1 MDTTTTTT
9 ELRLGKGQF
18 QEVKLPRFS
27 PRRLGTFLFT
37 LFVVA
42 ALMFGWDNRN
52 DSYLSAADG
61 WGYKLGIIGGSMMA
75 LLLFYPLR
83 KKLRAMQNWGPIKYW
98 FRTHMV
104 LGVVGPVLILFHS
117 NFHLGST
124 NSNVALLCMLL
135 VASSGLVGRFFYTR
149 IHFGLYGHRAT
160 LEELRK
166 DLQIIRSNLNA
177 HNKLSPHIIE
187 YMKQYERLMLRRRVF
202 LIHLLLL
209 PVIHV
214 QARWKLSRIKHGL
227 KQELRTHARKNKW
240 TRKMLHDFSVETLYL
255 LREYF
260 LCVRKTGQLTLY
272 ARLFSIW
279 HIMHFPLFIMLVIS
293 GIVHVI
299 AVHAY

>member
-1 MDTTTTTT
+1 MNTTTTQM
-9 ELRLGKGQF
+9 RMGKAQIQGV
-18 QEVKLPRFS
+18 ELPRFS
-27 PRRLGTFLFT
+27 TRHLGTFLFS
-37 LFVVA
+37 LAVLAV
-42 ALMFGWDNRN
+42 LILGWENRD
-52 DSYLSAADG
+52 DSFLSAADG

-98 FRTHMV
+98 FRTHM
-104 LGVVGPVLILFHS
+104 LFGVIGPVMILFHS

-135 VASSGLVGRFFYTR
+135 VASSGLVGRYFYTR

-160 LEELRK
+160 LEELRN
-166 DLQIIRSNLNA
+166 DLKMTRSNLNA
-177 HNKLSPHIIE
+177 HNKLSPRIIE

-209 PVIHV
+209 PVIYV
-214 QARWKLSRIKHGL
+214 QARWKLWRIKRRL
-227 KQELRTHARKNKW
+227 KKELRIRAKKNKW
-240 TRKMLHDFSVETLYL
+240 DRQMLHEYIGETLYL
-255 LREYF
+255 LNEYF

-279 HIMHFPLFIMLVIS
+279 HVMHFPLFIMMVVS